1 MDYMEKK
8 PESSEIAELPST
20 EVPQFHKDNSCSGRL
35 HVIFTAQEK
44 KRLLAG
50 QVFSNSDLNRIDFS
64 QADLQE
70 TLFLNTSLSESD
82 FSGADLRGARFI
94 TCDLR
99 GANFGGAIFGR
110 TRFDNSSL
118 FGARGLSRGMSD
130 YVRRNGGLLW
140 LS

>member
-1 MDYMEKK
+1 MKK
-8 PESSEIAELPST
+8 SEWGET
-20 EVPQFHKDNSCSGRL
+20 DEVPPGEVPHECPCSCCSARL
-35 HVIFTAQEK
+35 HVIFTTLE

-50 QVFSNSDLNRIDFS
+50 QVFRNLEFNRIDFS
-64 QADLQE
+64 QANLQE
-70 TLFLNTSLSESD
+70 TLFLNASLSESD
-82 FSGADLRGARFI
+82 FSGADLRGASFI

-99 GANFGGAIFGR
+99 GANFGGATFGR

-130 YVRRNGGLLW
+130 YARRNGGLLW

>member
-1 MDYMEKK
+1 MEKK
-8 PESSEIAELPST
+8 SEPSEITNT
-20 EVPQFHKDNSCSGRL
+20 EVPQSHKDNCCSGRL

-44 KRLLAG
+44 RLLAG
-50 QVFSNSDLNRIDFS
+50 QVFSNSELNRIDFS
-64 QADLQE
+64 QADLRE
-70 TLFLNTSLSESD
+70 TLFLNASLSESD
-82 FSGADLRGARFI
+82 FSGADLRDASFI

>member
-1 MDYMEKK
+1 MGKK
-8 PESSEIAELPST
+8 SGPSETPRRPSA
-20 EVPQFHKDNSCSGRL
+20 EVPRCHKENCCSGGL
-35 HVIFTAQEK
+35 HVIFTPQE

-50 QVFSNSDLNRIDFS
+50 QVFSNSELNRIDFS
-64 QADLQE
+64 QADLRE
-70 TLFLNTSLSESD
+70 TLFLNASLSESD
-82 FSGADLRGARFI
+82 FSGADLRNASFI

-99 GANFGGAIFGR
+99 GANFGRAIFGR

-130 YVRRNGGLLW
+130 CVRRSGGLLW